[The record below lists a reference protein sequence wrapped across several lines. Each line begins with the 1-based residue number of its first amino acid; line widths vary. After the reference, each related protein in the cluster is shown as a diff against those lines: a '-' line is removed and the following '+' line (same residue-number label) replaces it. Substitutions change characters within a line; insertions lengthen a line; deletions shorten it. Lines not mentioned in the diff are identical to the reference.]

1 MTTSTTAAAAPIAAA
16 TQEGINVRRLFV
28 LCCLCLATTSMS
40 FILRGSIAS
49 DLKTELFDPI
59 DAAHSAQLLGG
70 ALGWAF
76 PGFAYMV
83 LVGSAVVDYLGM
95 RNLLMLCGVNFI
107 VGPVLVIMADKIA
120 PGASAGTVVAIGM
133 FLNGLGWG
141 CSETVINPLT
151 TSIYPSDK
159 THRLNVLHAWWPAGI
174 IIGGLLALGASQMKI
189 GWRVEFGLLLLPALL
204 ILAMAA
210 GTKFP
215 KTERVA
221 AGVSSGE
228 MYKQALRP
236 GFLIFLGAMFLT
248 SSSELAPGQW
258 VDMALTRTVGMR
270 GTILMVYVAGLMFV
284 MRHFAGTMVR
294 KLSSVGLLWFSCL
307 LAAIGLFA
315 LSKANSPVTGFLAA
329 TIWGTGVCYMWPT
342 MLACASERYPKG
354 GAFVMG
360 LIGSAGAASIQF
372 VLPKMGAIFDAAKV
386 KAAGS
391 DAAYAALT
399 GPAKDQVDAVA
410 STASFQFVAVLPALL
425 LVVFGAI
432 WLNDKRK
439 GGFKPET
446 I

>member
-1 MTTSTTAAAAPIAAA
+1 MESTNAIASPVAAPSH
-16 TQEGINVRRLFV
+16 EGINTRKLFV

-40 FILRGSIAS
+40 FILRGSIAT

-59 DAAHSAQLLGG
+59 DQAHSATMLGD

-76 PGFAYMV
+76 PGFAFMV
-83 LVGSAVVDYLGM
+83 LIGSAIVDYLGM
-95 RNLLMLCGVNFI
+95 RNLLLLCGANFI
-107 VGPVLVIMADKIA
+107 VGTLLTVFADRIV
-120 PGASAGTVVAIGM
+120 PGAGASNVLAIGM
-133 FLNGLGWG
+133 FLHGLGWG

-151 TSIYPSDK
+151 TAIYPKDK

-174 IIGGLLALGASQMKI
+174 IVGGLLALGASELKI
-189 GWRVEFGLLLLPALL
+189 GWRLEFGLMLLPAVL
-204 ILAMAA
+204 ILALAA

-221 AGVSSGE
+221 AGVSSGA
-228 MYKQALRP
+228 MYKEALKP
-236 GFLIFLGAMFLT
+236 GFLLFFAAMFLT
-248 SSSELAPGQW
+248 ASAELAPGQW

-270 GTILMVYVAGLMFV
+270 GTILLIYVAGLMFV
-284 MRHFAGTMVR
+284 MRHFAGAMVR
-294 KLSSVGLLWFSCL
+294 RLSSVGLLWFSCL
-307 LAAIGLFA
+307 LASIGLVA

-342 MLACASERYPKG
+342 MLASAAERHPKG

-360 LIGSAGAASIQF
+360 LIGSAGALAIKF
-372 VLPKMGAIFDAAKV
+372 VLPKMGEIFDSAKV
-386 KAAGS
+386 KEAGS
-391 DAAYAALT
+391 DAAYAALK
-399 GPAKDQVDAVA
+399 GPAKDAVDAVA
-410 STASFQFVAVLPALL
+410 STASLRFVAVLPAVL

-439 GGFKPET
+439 GGFKPEQ